1 MRSSE
6 KIFWG
11 WGRSVHKKLGTKRCW
26 YCPLWNQSRSRI
38 SKIGALSSESMGR
51 SGSQGW
57 NYLESSKL
65 ETASSRKIAQEIA
78 KKLRKW
84 KRICC
89 EVTDRARQLR
99 IDKLSMQQERN
110 PSTVSQLLTQHSGFA
125 EQSEFLDL
133 TILRQRAALEHPT
146 FPANPWI
153 FRVPEVRFAAIR
165 DCRSIHG
172 IPWVLQETFLKA
184 YLLEKDLPQ
193 LPSRIDGIWH
203 HLLVD
208 WHQEILWNMEEEWDE
223 IRRVL

>member
-1 MRSSE
+1 MLILPFMKPIENSNLKDWSFIRRINGQIRLKWKKWIIWRIRNE
-6 KIFWG
+6 KPNLPRTF
-11 WGRSVHKKLGTKRCW
+11 
-26 YCPLWNQSRSRI
+26 
-38 SKIGALSSESMGR
+38 
-51 SGSQGW
+51 
-57 NYLESSKL
+57 
-65 ETASSRKIAQEIA
+65 AQEIA
-78 KKLRKW
+78 KKLRNNEESVAKKQTEPDSW
-84 KRICC
+84 ELMNYLCNRKGI
-89 EVTDRARQLR
+89 L
-99 IDKLSMQQERN
+99 LLW
-110 PSTVSQLLTQHSGFA
+110 VSSWLNIHGFA

-208 WHQEILWNMEEEWDE
+208 WTSEILWNMEEE
-223 IRRVL
+223 